1 MISTAGGRLRR
12 LVAFAT
18 VSLSLASGAAAK
30 GEEPEETS
38 QEEADA
44 LAPPPKPKA
53 KPEATPAA
61 AEPTGQAPAPE
72 ASASAIEHMGPE
84 TFPGRLR
91 GIEGGSLWLEPD
103 FQGLQ
108 WPQNTRSGL
117 GVSGTFWVDSGYEK
131 ITRGTPQQPN
141 SSLLLQQGRGV
152 LRLTPAYVSGRFFGQ
167 AQAELVGNLCQA
179 VTTICLTTGTFST
192 DDLWIRFGMWNAW
205 DFKFG
210 RFEGWEVYHL
220 GMGMEQYTLER
231 LGAGMFG
238 VDPFTTPKLEAP
250 TFYGVNFIQYR
261 PSDGQAVGHLAFHA
275 YPTEFLRFELLAKLG
290 TDNYR
295 SDNATG
301 DTPWNYYG
309 GRPAVIFDIG
319 WFKLRIAG
327 EYQKRTAT
335 TQTLDPGAGQKKDP
349 VPARMQKGVG
359 GSVQFVLAPILE
371 FGVNAALGKQDE
383 TDAFARPV
391 LENSFTNKSV
401 GGFANF
407 RVTTNSLIGLGANW
421 TAQTDQFL
429 APASTAN
436 NFTSQLQGFGAFQY
450 RPVGHLYIKVV
461 LAGAQAD
468 FLPSDLMVTQWHNR
482 MISGR
487 IRLLYIY

>member
-1 MISTAGGRLRR
+1 MISTGWGRTR

-18 VSLSLASGAAAK
+18 VSMSLVFARAAK
-30 GEEPEETS
+30 GAEPEETS
-38 QEEADA
+38 QEEEA

-53 KPEATPAA
+53 KPEVPPASADTSVAAPAA
-61 AEPTGQAPAPE
+61 E
-72 ASASAIEHMGPE
+72 ASASVFEHMGPE

-108 WPQNTRSGL
+108 WPQNTRTGL
-117 GVSGTFWVDSGYEK
+117 GVSGNFWIDSGREV

-141 SSLLLQQGRGV
+141 STLLFQQGRGV

-179 VTTICLTTGTFST
+179 ANSICLTTGTFST
-192 DDLWIRFGMWNAW
+192 DDLWVRFGVWNAW
-205 DFKFG
+205 DFKVG

-220 GMGMEQYTLER
+220 GMGMDQYTLER

-250 TFYGVNFIQYR
+250 TFYGVNYIQYR
-261 PSDGQAVGHLAFHA
+261 PTDGLAVGHLAFHV
-275 YPTEFLRFELLAKLG
+275 YPTEFLRLELLAKLG
-290 TDNYR
+290 NDNYR

-301 DTPWNYYG
+301 DTPWNYLG
-309 GRPAVIFDIG
+309 GRPALIFDVG
-319 WFKLRIAG
+319 WLKLRIAG

-349 VPARMQKGVG
+349 VPVRINKGVG
-359 GSVQFVLAPILE
+359 GSVQFVFDPIFE
-371 FGVNAALGKQDE
+371 AGVNAAIGKQDD

-391 LENSFTNKSV
+391 PENSFTTKSV
-401 GGFANF
+401 GGFANVRIF
-407 RVTTNSLIGLGANW
+407 SHFLFGGGVNW
-421 TAQTDQFL
+421 TSQTDKFL
-429 APASTAN
+429 TTGSTAN
-436 NFTSQLQGFGAFQY
+436 DFTSQLQYFGAFQY
-450 RPVGHLYIKVV
+450 QLLGHLYIKLVGSYV
-461 LAGAQAD
+461 TAD
-468 FLPSDLMVTQWHNR
+468 FLPSDQAVMQWQNH
-482 MISGR
+482 MYSGR
-487 IRLLYIY
+487 LRLLYIY

>member
-1 MISTAGGRLRR
+1 MISTAWGRFRW

-18 VSLSLASGAAAK
+18 VSMSLAFGGAAN
-30 GEEPEETS
+30 GEEPEES
-38 QEEADA
+38 SAEEAEA

-53 KPEATPAA
+53 KPEAKPAGA
-61 AEPTGQAPAPE
+61 DVKAEAAPAE
-72 ASASAIEHMGPE
+72 ASASFIEHMGPE

-117 GVSGTFWVDSGYEK
+117 GVSGNFWIDSGNEW
-131 ITRGTPQQPN
+131 IVRGTPQQPN
-141 SSLLLQQGRGV
+141 STLLFQQGRGV
-152 LRLTPAYVSGRFFGQ
+152 LRLTPAYVSGSFFAQ
-167 AQAELVGNLCQA
+167 AQAELMGNLCQA
-179 VTTICLTTGTFST
+179 VNSICLTTGTFST
-192 DDLWIRFGMWNAW
+192 DDLWVRFGVWNAW

-220 GMGMEQYTLER
+220 GMGMDQYTLER

-250 TFYGVNFIQYR
+250 TFYGVNYIQYR
-261 PSDGQAVGHLAFHA
+261 PSDGFAVGHIAFHA
-275 YPTEFLRFELLAKLG
+275 YPTDFLRFELLAKLG

-309 GRPAVIFDIG
+309 GRPTVIFDVG

-349 VPARMQKGVG
+349 VPARMNKGVG
-359 GSVQFVLAPILE
+359 GSIQFVVAPVVE
-371 FGVNAALGKQDE
+371 FGVNAAIGKQDD
-383 TDAFARPV
+383 TDAFARQV
-391 LENSFTNKSV
+391 LENSFTTKSF

-429 APASTAN
+429 ATGSTAN

-450 RPVGHLYIKVV
+450 RPIGHLYIKAV
-461 LAGAQAD
+461 LAGAQSD

-482 MISGR
+482 MVSIR
-487 IRLLYIY
+487 LRLLYIY